1 MSISI
6 SVYVRILNDL
16 KQILPL
22 LFRHQTCLFLIGID
36 TEFWWKKVLLAFFAN
51 ISNYHH
57 CLHHSVFTKFW
68 LGKLLYEIHPH
79 NESCFNRREWALFPG
94 KSVRPYYISQK
105 PLNWA
110 LNLMK
115 IIKSWKMQNCCDR
128 HIGKE
133 LSTHE
138 FIIFFFYNSHY
149 PILSWVGTK
158 FYPIWCG
165 GLET

>member
-1 MSISI
+1 MTWNKFCLFFSDIRLAYSWLG
-6 SVYVRILNDL
+6 SILN
-16 KQILPL
+16 
-22 LFRHQTCLFLIGID
+22 FAG
-36 TEFWWKKVLLAFFAN
+36 KKVLLAFLAN

-57 CLHHSVFTKFW
+57 CQHHSVFTKFW
-68 LGKLLYEIHPH
+68 LGKLLYENHPH

-94 KSVRPYYISQK
+94 KSVGPYYISQK
-105 PLNWA
+105 PLNRA

-149 PILSWVGTK
+149 PILSWVATK